1 VEAATVTDLRHRRL
15 PRQYGARVV
24 ASAAAVV
31 LASGWAARDAAAH
44 PLTTA
49 PPNCASPGGPSALGP
64 SALGHGAAAAR
75 YLAIATAGNQ
85 RLEIDFDRLAGP
97 DREQLAAARM
107 DLRDAAAT
115 EHVFDQCLLA
125 IPFPPQ
131 TSPVAKWL
139 FAVNQARARLTL
151 TAAGSTSLPRLA
163 WYQAQLTAANVPVED
178 AVSTIRLQ
186 LGLPPPSSS

>member
-1 VEAATVTDLRHRRL
+1 V
-15 PRQYGARVV
+15 
-24 ASAAAVV
+24 AAVV

-49 PPNCASPGGPSALGP
+49 PTNCASPGGPSALG
-64 SALGHGAAAAR
+64 HGTAAAR

-115 EHVFDQCLLA
+115 EHLFDQCLLA

-163 WYQAQLTAANVPVED
+163 WYQAQLTAANTPVED